1 MNRSQSPATG
11 CGAGCGTRCGA
22 KRTFHAVTRAPLPI
36 DAVVPRLRDVLRTGT
51 RAVLQAPPGAG
62 KTTVVPLALLG
73 EPWAAQGKIIVLE
86 PRRLAARAAARRMAL
101 LHGDAL
107 GDTVGFR
114 VRGETRV
121 GPRTR
126 IEVVTEGVLTRMLV
140 TDPTLDGVAAVIFDE
155 FHERSVVA
163 DTGLA
168 LALHTAELVR
178 PELRLIVMSATL
190 DGAAVSALLGGAEIV
205 TAEGRAFP
213 VETRWAPAHSGVRPV
228 DAVPH
233 VVRRAIDETDGDVLV
248 FLPGAGEIR
257 RVASALDGVWAR
269 DAVRIFSLH
278 GSMSGDDQDAAI
290 APALPGRRKIVL
302 ATSVAETSLT
312 IEGVRAVVD
321 SGLARVPRFDP
332 QSGMSRLETVRV
344 TQDAAVQRAGRAGR
358 TAPGVCYRLW
368 SEGEHAALLARR
380 RPEILSADLAPLA
393 LELALTGI
401 GDANALRW
409 LDAPSEA
416 ALAQARELLVALD
429 AITADGRAT
438 AHGSRIAE
446 MGLHPRLAHLVVRG
460 AARGEVALASL
471 IAALLSDRDIIVR
484 GDGDP
489 DPDIGTRVALLRGDS
504 QSAGV
509 RVDQGR
515 LHRLRDEARRIA
527 ERVGTGVRS
536 GSSRGAV
543 RDEATMTAELVALA
557 YPDRVA
563 QAAGKRGRFR
573 MRNGRGALVPDTSP
587 LASAAWLAIAD
598 TDGKRDDARV
608 YLAAELDAGAVEQL
622 FAPQIVESRTAGFD
636 DASGAVLAT
645 VRRTLGA
652 LVLAEHSQRVTD
664 PAATAAAFAA
674 RVHEV
679 GIAGLPWSESGRR
692 MRERL
697 AFAHTLDA
705 AWPDVSD
712 AALQADADQWL
723 APALAELRRWSDLDR
738 ADLASAL
745 LSRVPGRLRAQ
756 LDRVAP
762 TQMEMATGSRIPVDY
777 SNPAAPA
784 LAVRMQ
790 ELYGSAETPRIG
802 DGRVPL
808 TLQLL
813 SPAGRP
819 LQVTRDLPGFWAGS
833 YAEVR
838 KEMRGRYPRH
848 EWPEDPRA
856 APATKRAKP
865 RRPT

>member
-1 MNRSQSPATG
+1 M
-11 CGAGCGTRCGA
+11 
-22 KRTFHAVTRAPLPI
+22 TRAPLPI
-36 DAVVPRLRDVLRTGT
+36 DAIVPRLRNVLRTGA

-73 EPWAAQGKIIVLE
+73 EPWAADGKIIVLE

-107 GDTVGFR
+107 GETVGFR

-178 PELRLIVMSATL
+178 PELRLLVMSATL
-190 DGAAVSALLGGAEIV
+190 DGAAVAALLGDAAV
-205 TAEGRAFP
+205 LTAEGRAFP
-213 VETRWAPAHSGVRPV
+213 VETRWAPLPPGVRPV

-233 VVRRAIDETDGDVLV
+233 VVRRAVAETDGDVLV

-257 RVASALDGVWAR
+257 RVASALEGTWAR

-278 GSMSGDDQDAAI
+278 GSMSGHDQDEAI

-344 TQDAAVQRAGRAGR
+344 TQDAALQRAGRAGR
-358 TAPGVCYRLW
+358 TAPGACYRLW
-368 SEGEHAALLARR
+368 SEAEHAALLARR
-380 RPEILSADLAPLA
+380 TPEILSADLAPLA

-401 GDANALRW
+401 GDAATLRW
-409 LDAPSEA
+409 LDAPPGA

-446 MGLHPRLAHLVVRG
+446 IGLHPRLAHLVVRG
-460 AARGEVALASL
+460 AERGEVGLASL
-471 IAALLSDRDIIVR
+471 IAALLGDRDILVR

-489 DPDIGTRVALLRGDS
+489 DPDIGIRVALLRGNDRF
-504 QSAGV
+504 AGV
-509 RVDQGR
+509 RVDESR

-527 ERVGTGVRS
+527 ERVGTAARS
-536 GSSRGAV
+536 KSGRGAD
-543 RDEATMTAELVALA
+543 RDPATTSAELVALA

-573 MRNGRGALVPDTSP
+573 MRNGRGALVPEASP
-587 LASAAWLAIAD
+587 LAGAAWLAIAD

-608 YLAAELDAGAVEQL
+608 YLAAELDAGAVERL
-622 FAPQIVESRTAGFD
+622 FSGQMVESRSAGFD

-645 VRRTLGA
+645 VRRKLGA

-664 PAATAAAFAA
+664 SVVTAAAFTA
-674 RVHEV
+674 RVREV
-679 GIAGLPWSESGRR
+679 GIAALPWSESARR

-697 AFAHTLDA
+697 TFARTVDA
-705 AWPDVSD
+705 SWPDVTD
-712 AALQADADQWL
+712 GALLAQIDVWL
-723 APALAELRRWSDLDR
+723 APALAELRRWGDLER
-738 ADLASAL
+738 ADLGSAL
-745 LSRVPGRLRAQ
+745 LALVPGRLRAQ
-756 LDRVAP
+756 LDRIAP
-762 TQMEMATGSRIPVDY
+762 THIKMATGSQVPVDY
-777 SNPAAPA
+777 SDPGAPA
-784 LAVRMQ
+784 LSVRMQ
-790 ELYGSAETPRIG
+790 ELYGSADTPRVG

-808 TLQLL
+808 TLHLL

-819 LQVTRDLPGFWAGS
+819 LQVTRDLAGFWAGS
-833 YAEVR
+833 YADVR

-848 EWPEDPRA
+848 EWPENPRNA
-856 APATKRAKP
+856 VATKRAKP
-865 RRPT
+865 RRTE

>member
-1 MNRSQSPATG
+1 ML
-11 CGAGCGTRCGA
+11 
-22 KRTFHAVTRAPLPI
+22 RAPLPI
-36 DAVVPRLRDVLRTGT
+36 DAVVPLLREVLHAGA

-73 EPWAAQGKIIVLE
+73 EPWAAHGKIIVLE

-101 LHGDAL
+101 LHGDAV
-107 GDTVGFR
+107 GETVGFR

-140 TDPTLDGVAAVIFDE
+140 IDPTLDGVAAVIFDE
-155 FHERSVVA
+155 FHERSAVA

-178 PELRLIVMSATL
+178 PDLRLLVMSATL
-190 DGAAVSALLGGAEIV
+190 DGAGVAALLGGAEIV
-205 TAEGRAFP
+205 TAKGRAFP
-213 VETRWAPAHSGVRPV
+213 VDTRWAPPHAGVRPV
-228 DAVPH
+228 DAVPR

-257 RVASALDGVWAR
+257 RVANALDGVWAR
-269 DAVRIFSLH
+269 DAVRIVSLH
-278 GSMSGDDQDAAI
+278 GSMTGDEQDAAI

-368 SEGEHAALLARR
+368 SQAEHAALLARR
-380 RPEILSADLAPLA
+380 TPEILSADLAPLA

-401 GDANALRW
+401 TDVAALRW
-409 LDAPSEA
+409 LDIPPPA
-416 ALAQARELLVALD
+416 ALAQARDLLVALD
-429 AITADGRAT
+429 AMTADGRAT

-446 MGLHPRLAHLVVRG
+446 IGLHPRLAHLVVRG
-460 AARGEVALASL
+460 AERGGVALASL
-471 IAALLSDRDIIVR
+471 IAALLGDRDIIVR
-484 GDGDP
+484 GDADA
-489 DPDIGTRVALLRGDS
+489 DPDIGTRVALLRGDGRI
-504 QSAGV
+504 AGV
-509 RVDQGR
+509 RVDESR
-515 LHRLRDEARRIA
+515 LHRLRDEARRITD
-527 ERVGTGVRS
+527 RVG
-536 GSSRGAV
+536 GSAQAGSARRADGDDAS
-543 RDEATMTAELVALA
+543 AAAELVALA

-563 QAAGKRGRFR
+563 RAAGKRGRFR
-573 MRNGRGALVPDTSP
+573 MRNGRGALVPEASP
-587 LASAAWLAIAD
+587 LAGAAWLAIAD

-608 YLAAELDAGAVEQL
+608 YLAAELDAGAVERL
-622 FAPQIVESRTAGFD
+622 FSGQIVETRSVGFD
-636 DASGAVLAT
+636 DTSGAVLAT

-664 PAATAAAFAA
+664 SAVSAAAFAA
-674 RVHEV
+674 RVREV
-679 GIAGLPWSESGRR
+679 GTAALPWSESGRR

-697 AFAHTLDA
+697 AFVHTLDP

-712 AALQADADQWL
+712 SALDADADQWL
-723 APALAELRRWSDLDR
+723 APALAELRRWSDLGR
-738 ADLASAL
+738 TDLAGAL

-756 LDRVAP
+756 LDRFAP
-762 TQMEMATGSRIPVDY
+762 AHIEMATGSRIPVDY

-784 LAVRMQ
+784 FSVRMQ
-790 ELYGSAETPRIG
+790 ELYGTAETPRVS

-808 TLQLL
+808 TLHLL

-865 RRPT
+865 RRPA